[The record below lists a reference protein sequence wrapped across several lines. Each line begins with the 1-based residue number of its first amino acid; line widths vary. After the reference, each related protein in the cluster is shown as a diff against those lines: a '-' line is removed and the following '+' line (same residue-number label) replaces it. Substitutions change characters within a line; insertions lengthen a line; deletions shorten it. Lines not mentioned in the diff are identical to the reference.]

1 MHIRKGDMVL
11 VLTGEYAGS
20 RGRVLRVFPKK
31 GRALVE
37 GVNMV
42 KRHTRARRPGEQSGI
57 LEKEAPIHASNLM
70 VICPRCGQPTRVK
83 KEILEDGSRV
93 RACRKCGEML

>member
-83 KEILEDGSRV
+83 KEVLEDGSRV

>member
-1 MHIRKGDMVL
+1 MHVRKGDTVL
-11 VLTGEYAGS
+11 VLTGEYAGR
-20 RGRVLRVFPKK
+20 RGRVLRVFPEK

-42 KRHTRARRPGEQSGI
+42 KRHTRARRAGEQSGI
-57 LEKEAPIHASNLM
+57 LEKEAPVHVSNLM
-70 VICPRCGQPTRVK
+70 VICPRCDQPTRVK
-83 KEILEDGSRV
+83 RKVLEDGSRA

>member
-1 MHIRKGDMVL
+1 M
-11 VLTGEYAGS
+11 
-20 RGRVLRVFPKK
+20 RVFPEK

-42 KRHTRARRPGEQSGI
+42 KRHTRARRAGEQSGI
-57 LEKEAPIHASNLM
+57 LEKEAPVHVSNLM
-70 VICPRCGQPTRVK
+70 VICPRCDQPTRVK
-83 KEILEDGSRV
+83 RKVLEDGSRA

>member
-57 LEKEAPIHASNLM
+57 LEKEAPVHVSNLM

-83 KEILEDGSRV
+83 KEILEDGSKA

>member
-20 RGRVLRVFPKK
+20 RGRVLRVFPKR

-42 KRHTRARRPGEQSGI
+42 KRHTRARRPGEQPGI
-57 LEKEAPIHASNLM
+57 FEKEAPVHVSNLM
-70 VICPRCGQPTRVK
+70 VVCPRCGQPTRVK
-83 KEILEDGSRV
+83 KKVLEDGSRV

>member
-1 MHIRKGDMVL
+1 MVL

>member
-1 MHIRKGDMVL
+1 MHVRKGDTVL

-57 LEKEAPIHASNLM
+57 LEKEAPVHVSNLM

-83 KEILEDGSRV
+83 KKILEDGSRA
-93 RACRKCGEML
+93 RTCRKCGEMI

>member
-57 LEKEAPIHASNLM
+57 LEKEALVHVSNLM

-83 KEILEDGSRV
+83 KEILEDGSKT